1 MNKEKLKE
9 NCCTAEG
16 QIKRYIDCKG
26 CDRKPKQETLKE
38 AIDRIAKEDG
48 YDIDGGKVA
57 DFVDGM
63 VKGAKWQQ
71 ERMYSEE
78 EVEEIFKQA
87 QLCAVKSDGVYFKY
101 ETFEQ
106 FKKK

>member
-1 MNKEKLKE
+1 MMQKLE
-9 NCCTAEG
+9 DAAE
-16 QIKRYIDCKG
+16 RYAE
-26 CDRKPKQETLKE
+26 RKSSSSVFQEAHKK
-38 AIDRIAKEDG
+38 DFIA
-48 YDIDGGKVA
+48 
-57 DFVDGM
+57 
-63 VKGAKWQQ
+63 GAKWQQ

-78 EVEEIFKQA
+78 EVEKIFKQA